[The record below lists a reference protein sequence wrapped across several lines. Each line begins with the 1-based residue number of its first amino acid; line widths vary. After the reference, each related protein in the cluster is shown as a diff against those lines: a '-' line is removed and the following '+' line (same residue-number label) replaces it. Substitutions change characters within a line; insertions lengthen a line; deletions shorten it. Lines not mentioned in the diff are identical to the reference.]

1 MQTPFTGLEV
11 KYFNIDKKC
20 MNISACYN
28 RKIIDWKKLFNNA
41 KPQNKIYINP
51 RFLIKNHIFRL
62 FYFFV
67 VFFRLSGYR
76 SVFTEQ
82 NNIVT
87 IWKNWYS
94 MPMRGRDSK
103 YFLRSLWMLPWGL
116 FTSNNYK
123 RSTDMCILIETQVF
137 RNMTIRVWIRVHI
150 YTHNECP

>member
-1 MQTPFTGLEV
+1 
-11 KYFNIDKKC
+11 
-20 MNISACYN
+20 MNISACYY

-51 RFLIKNHIFRL
+51 RFLIKNHIFGL

-67 VFFRLSGYR
+67 VFVRLSGYR

-94 MPMRGRDSK
+94 MPIAYDCLHEAEGFK
-103 YFLRSLWMLPWGL
+103 IF
-116 FTSNNYK
+116 
-123 RSTDMCILIETQVF
+123 ST
-137 RNMTIRVWIRVHI
+137 
-150 YTHNECP
+150 